1 MQMKPVIPC
10 PAKINDDRGDGVPFT
25 CFGERRRKHDK
36 INVYPRCTMLP
47 DIEKLLELQVADQE
61 IRKLKEEIA
70 ELPKRIG
77 AIEQKLAG
85 TKSQLEK
92 ARAAAKADEANR
104 KKFEAAIQD
113 LQGKI
118 SKYRD
123 QSLDV
128 KTNEQYKAL
137 LHEIQFAE
145 QEIRINED
153 RILEVMVNVE
163 AREKAVKAAEAEL
176 KAETA
181 EVETEKEAA
190 RRVTAEDEKK
200 LSEWNAKRDGLRQG
214 IDADLLRRYE
224 RVMKF
229 RGSGLAEVRD
239 QKCMGCQVM
248 LRPQT
253 YNEVRNGEQLVFC
266 DSCQRVLYFDLANEP
281 KTQTAEPAHTRRRP
295 RPKADASQAWFYRPD
310 YGDAGEVLIVFTNG
324 GGTASRII
332 YDMHSGRQLGD
343 VLNREGNYHQAFPED
358 FTDSAVRLNGH
369 WEEEEMLEWGSEMPS
384 STLDVLHA
392 DLRAAQREHSG
403 AHKPHS
409 SEPAQQSAAS

>member
-1 MQMKPVIPC
+1 
-10 PAKINDDRGDGVPFT
+10 
-25 CFGERRRKHDK
+25 
-36 INVYPRCTMLP
+36 MLP
-47 DIEKLLELQVADQE
+47 DIEKLLDLQVADQE
-61 IRKLKEEIA
+61 IRKLKDEVA
-70 ELPKRIG
+70 ELPKRIA
-77 AIEQKLAG
+77 AIELKLAG
-85 TKSQLEK
+85 TKAQLEK
-92 ARAAAKADEANR
+92 ARAAAKADEANK
-104 KKFEAAIQD
+104 KKFEAAILD

-137 LHEIQFAE
+137 LAEIQFAE

-163 AREKAVKAAEAEL
+163 TREKAVKAAEAEL

-181 EVETEKEAA
+181 EIEKEKEDA

-200 LSEWNAKRDGLRQG
+200 LTEWNAKRDGLRQG
-214 IDADLLRRYE
+214 IEADLLRRYE

-253 YNEVRNGEQLVFC
+253 YNEVRNAEGIIFC
-266 DSCQRVLYFDLANEP
+266 DSCQRVLYFNPANEP
-281 KTQTAEPAHTRRRP
+281 KAEVAEPVHTRRRP

-310 YGDAGEVLIVFTNG
+310 YGEAGEVLLVFTND
-324 GGTASRII
+324 GGTASRVI

-343 VLNREGNYHQAFPED
+343 VLNREGNYRQAFPED

-384 STLDVLHA
+384 SALDVLHA
-392 DLRAAQREHSG
+392 DLRAAQREHG
-403 AHKPHS
+403 GDHKPHHVA
-409 SEPAQQSAAS
+409 PAEHTAAS

>member
-1 MQMKPVIPC
+1 
-10 PAKINDDRGDGVPFT
+10 
-25 CFGERRRKHDK
+25 
-36 INVYPRCTMLP
+36 MLP

-61 IRKLKEEIA
+61 IRKLKDEVA
-70 ELPKRIG
+70 ELPKRIS

-85 TKSQLEK
+85 TKAQLEK
-92 ARAAAKADEANR
+92 ARAAAKADEANK
-104 KKFEAAIQD
+104 KKFEAAIVD

-153 RILEVMVNVE
+153 RILEVMVNVDS
-163 AREKAVKAAEAEL
+163 REKTVKAAEAEL

-181 EVETEKEAA
+181 EIEKEKEDA

-200 LSEWNAKRDGLRQG
+200 LAEWNAKREGLRQG
-214 IDADLLRRYE
+214 IEADLLRRYE

-229 RGSGLAEVRD
+229 RGTGLAEVRD

-253 YNEVRNGEQLVFC
+253 YNEVRNGEQLIFC
-266 DSCQRVLYFDLANEP
+266 DSCQRVLYFDPANEP
-281 KTQTAEPAHTRRRP
+281 KAETAEPIHSRRRP

-310 YGDAGEVLIVFTNG
+310 YGEAGEVLLVFTND
-324 GGTASRII
+324 GGTASRAI
-332 YDMHSGRQLGD
+332 YDMHSGRQFGD
-343 VLNREGNYHQAFPED
+343 VLNREGNYRQAFPED

-369 WEEEEMLEWGSEMPS
+369 WDEEEMLEWGSEMPS
-384 STLDVLHA
+384 STLDLLHA
-392 DLRAAQREHSG
+392 DLRAAQREHADG
-403 AHKPHS
+403 HKSHS
-409 SEPAQQSAAS
+409 SEPAQHSAAS

>member
-1 MQMKPVIPC
+1 
-10 PAKINDDRGDGVPFT
+10 
-25 CFGERRRKHDK
+25 
-36 INVYPRCTMLP
+36 MLP

-61 IRKLKEEIA
+61 IRKLQDEIA
-70 ELPKRIG
+70 ELPKRIT

-85 TKSQLEK
+85 TKAQLDK
-92 ARAAAKADEANR
+92 ARAAAKADEDNR
-104 KKFEAAIQD
+104 KKFESAIQD
-113 LQGKI
+113 LQTKI

-163 AREKAVKAAEAEL
+163 SREKAVKAAEAEL
-176 KAETA
+176 KSETA
-181 EVETEKEAA
+181 EIEKEKEDA
-190 RRVTAEDEKK
+190 RRVTAEDQKK
-200 LSEWNAKRDGLRQG
+200 LAEWNTKRNGLRQG

-239 QKCMGCQVM
+239 HKCMGCQVM

-253 YNEVRNGEQLVFC
+253 HNEVRNGEQLVFC
-266 DSCQRVLYFDLANEP
+266 DSCQRVLYFDPANEP
-281 KTQTAEPAHTRRRP
+281 KTQPAVEPAHTRRRP
-295 RPKADASQAWFYRPD
+295 RPKADAPQAWFYRPD
-310 YGDAGEVLIVFTNG
+310 YGEAGEVLLVFTNAG
-324 GGTASRII
+324 STASRVI

-358 FTDSAVRLNGH
+358 FTGSAVRLNGH
-369 WEEEEMLEWGSEMPS
+369 WEEEEMLEWGLEMPS
-384 STLDVLHA
+384 SALDVLHS
-392 DLRAAQREHSG
+392 DLRAAQREHSRD
-403 AHKPHS
+403 HKPHPDA
-409 SEPAQQSAAS
+409 PAQQSAAS